1 MTIEIVGAGIAGLAA
16 ALALQERGIPVRLH
30 EAAPQAGGRC
40 RSWQDGALGTL
51 DNGTHLVLSGNQ
63 AIERYLRRAG
73 SADEM
78 PSEPPVFQFADIRD
92 GRRWQVDLRRPW
104 QLGWGGLA
112 ALKPLLAGAEISVA
126 ACLGQSRLWE
136 TLWRPFAIAALN
148 TEPETASARSLA
160 AILRGSLLRGAKACR
175 PRLARTS
182 LAAAF
187 ITPALAKL
195 PPVNF
200 GRRLIALETIENRL
214 KGLRFAD
221 GEILATDKA
230 ILAVPAWE
238 IARLIP
244 GLPVPTE
251 HRAIINL
258 HVPCPTPGPRL
269 MGLVG
274 ATAEWLSWRDG
285 IASLTVSAADR
296 LLEEA
301 GPDLARRLWQEVAGV
316 LGASPALPHDWQL
329 VREKRAT
336 FAATPSQNR
345 LRPRTH
351 DGPQG
356 VALAGDW
363 TATGL
368 PATLE
373 GACLSGEAATQLFF
387 GN

>member
-1 MTIEIVGAGIAGLAA
+1 VTIPIVGAGVAGLAA
-16 ALALQERGIPVRLH
+16 ALTLQERGIPVRLY

-40 RSWQDGALGTL
+40 RSWQDDALGTL

-63 AIERYLRRAG
+63 AVERYLRRAD
-73 SADEM
+73 SSDEM
-78 PSEPPVFQFADIRD
+78 PSEPPVFEFADIRD
-92 GRRWQVDLRRPW
+92 ARRWQVDLRRPW

-112 ALKPLLAGAEISVA
+112 ALKPLLAGPETSIAD
-126 ACLGQSRLWE
+126 CLGQSRLWE
-136 TLWRPFAIAALN
+136 SLWRPFAIAALN
-148 TEPETASARSLA
+148 TEPEAASARSLA
-160 AILRGSLLRGAKACR
+160 AILRGSLLRGPAACR

-187 ITPALAKL
+187 ITPALDKL

-200 GRRLIALETIENRL
+200 GRRLVGLEIAGDGLT
-214 KGLRFAD
+214 GLRFAD
-221 GEILATDKA
+221 GELMATDKA
-230 ILAVPAWE
+230 ILALPAWE

-244 GLPVPTE
+244 SLPVPTE
-251 HRAIINL
+251 HRAIVNL
-258 HVPCPTPGPRL
+258 HVPCPTPAPRL
-269 MGLVG
+269 MGLIG
-274 ATAEWLSWRDG
+274 ATAEWISWRDG

-296 LLEEA
+296 LLDEA

-316 LGASPALPHDWQL
+316 LGVSPALPAEWQL

-336 FAATPSQNR
+336 FAATPSLER
-345 LRPRTH
+345 LRPRTF

-356 VALAGDW
+356 IALAGDW

-373 GACLSGEAATQLFF
+373 GACRSGEAASQQFF
-387 GN
+387 GI

>member
-1 MTIEIVGAGIAGLAA
+1 MSVEIVGAGIAGLAA

-40 RSWQDGALGTL
+40 RSWQDSTLGTF

-63 AIERYLRRAG
+63 AVERYLRRAD
-73 SADEM
+73 SSDEM
-78 PSEPPVFQFADIRD
+78 PNEPPVFQFADIRD

-112 ALKPLLAGAEISVA
+112 ALKPLLAGAETSVA
-126 ACLGQSRLWE
+126 GCLGQSRLWE

-148 TEPETASARSLA
+148 TEPEAASARSLA
-160 AILRGSLLRGAKACR
+160 AILKGSLLRGAGACR

-182 LAAAF
+182 LSAAF

-200 GRRLIALETIENRL
+200 GRRLVGLEISAGRL
-214 KGLRFAD
+214 TALRFAD
-221 GEILATDKA
+221 GEILASDKA
-230 ILAVPAWE
+230 ILALPAWE

-258 HVPCPTPGPRL
+258 HAPCPPPGPRL

-274 ATAEWLSWRDG
+274 ATAEWISWRDG
-285 IASLTVSAADR
+285 IVSLTVSAADR
-296 LLEEA
+296 LLDEA
-301 GPDLARRLWQEVAGV
+301 GPALARRLWQEVAGV
-316 LGASPALPHDWQL
+316 LGVAPALPQDWQL

-336 FAATPSQNR
+336 FAATLSQER

-351 DGPQG
+351 DGPKG
-356 VALAGDW
+356 IALAGDW

-373 GACLSGEAATQLFF
+373 SACLSGEAATQQFF